1 MIDHLERLRI
11 RLAGLNA
18 QPLLALLGLITG
30 LLSGLII
37 ILFRQAIEQSQTLF
51 LPLDKADDFES
62 LQQSWLIGLPLAG
75 GVALALLLHVF
86 SKPGYRFG
94 VVHVMERLAY
104 YEGHMPFRN
113 LVLQFVGAT
122 MALFSG
128 FSVGREGPG
137 VHLGA
142 ATSSLMGRYLAL
154 PNNSIRTL
162 IACGVAAAIA
172 ASFNTPLT
180 GVIFAME
187 VVMMEYTISGFTPV
201 ILAAV
206 SATVLTRWVY
216 GSEPAFSVP
225 QFELYSMTELP
236 LVLIMGIG
244 IGALA
249 ALFNHSLQW
258 VTAFSAPRFAI
269 WQRMIIAGVLI
280 SLCAAFVPE
289 IMGIGYDTVDRA
301 MAGSEAVTVLL
312 LIVMMKLLATSISVG
327 LGVPGGLIGPT
338 LMIGATAGGAV
349 GLLISQS
356 SLGVTHP
363 GFYAMLGMGAMMGAS
378 LQAPLAALIT
388 LLELTANP
396 YIILPGMLAIV
407 SATLISKEVF
417 KKDSIFISQMRAI
430 GLDYRNDP
438 IAQSLRRVGVASVME
453 RNYAM
458 TKREIGQAAA
468 FEMIK
473 NAPAWIII
481 ERENSPLALPAADLA
496 RYLENDPEEKVD
508 LLEIPATRRELA
520 PIHLTATLQEAKET
534 LEKSQADALF
544 VRRQIAPMV
553 FRTYGI
559 ITREMIEKGYRF

>member
-1 MIDHLERLRI
+1 MIDLLEKLRI

-37 ILFRQAIEQSQTLF
+37 ILFRYAIDSSQTIL
-51 LPLDKADDFES
+51 LPISMPDDFES
-62 LQQSWLIGLPLAG
+62 LRLDWRIALPIGGSILLAI
-75 GVALALLLHVF
+75 LLHFF
-86 SKPGYRFG
+86 SKPTYRFG

-104 YEGHMPFRN
+104 YEGHLPFRN
-113 LVLQFVGAT
+113 MVLQFIGAT
-122 MALFSG
+122 IALFSG

-142 ATSSLMGRYLAL
+142 ASSSLLGRYFLL
-154 PNNSIRTL
+154 PNNSVRTL

-216 GSEPAFSVP
+216 GAQPAFNVP
-225 QFELYSMTELP
+225 PLELYSMMELP
-236 LVLIMGIG
+236 LVLLMGIG

-249 ALFNHSLQW
+249 ALFNFSLQW
-258 VTAFSAPRFAI
+258 ITTHSSQRLVI
-269 WQRMIIAGVLI
+269 WQRLLLAGVCI
-280 SLCAAFVPE
+280 SFCAAITPE
-289 IMGIGYDTVDRA
+289 IMGIGYDTVNRA
-301 MAGSEAVTVLL
+301 MTGSEGVMVLM
-312 LIVMMKLLATSISVG
+312 LIVFMKLIATSISVG

-338 LMIGATAGGAV
+338 LMIGATAGGVV
-349 GLLISQS
+349 GLLISQLN
-356 SLGVTHP
+356 LGVTHP
-363 GFYAMLGMGAMMGAS
+363 GLYAMLGMGAMMGAC

-407 SATLISKEVF
+407 SATLVSKEVF
-417 KKDSIFISQMRAI
+417 KKESIFISQMRAI
-430 GLDYRNDP
+430 GLDYKNDP
-438 IAQSLRRVGVASVME
+438 IAQSLRRVGVASVMD
-453 RNYAM
+453 RRYVT
-458 TKREIGQAAA
+458 TKQVIRQEEAIA
-468 FEMIK
+468 FLQD
-473 NAPAWIII
+473 APNWIII
-481 ERENSPLALPAADLA
+481 EREKVNLALPAADLA
-496 RYLENDPEEKVD
+496 RYLETSTEEDID
-508 LLEIPATRRELA
+508 LLEIPSTRRELA
-520 PIHLTATLQEAKET
+520 PIYLQATLQEARDVLQE
-534 LEKSQADALF
+534 SQADALF
-544 VRRQIAPMV
+544 VQRQIAPMV

-559 ITREMIEKGYRF
+559 IDREHIEKGYRF